1 MNKAE
6 FLAALRACLARLP
19 QKEAEERLAFY
30 SEIIDDKMEE
40 GRTEEAAVAEIGS
53 VDAVAA
59 QILEDIPLMTIFK
72 EKINP
77 KTLRGWEIALMIIGF
92 PVWLPLL
99 CAFGA
104 IVLAVYAVL
113 WCVPVILWA
122 VELPFFIM
130 EYLSK
135 GLFIGCKYTTKGIL
149 WISKKIAY
157 AIKRMLVGKEQRR

>member
-6 FLAALRACLARLP
+6 FLAALRARLARLP
-19 QKEAEERLAFY
+19 QKEVEERLAFY
-30 SEIIDDKMEE
+30 SEMIDDRVEE
-40 GRTEEAAVAEIGS
+40 GKTEAQAISAIGS
-53 VDAVAA
+53 VETVAA

-72 EKINP
+72 DKINP
-77 KTLRGWEIALMIIGF
+77 KTFRGWEIALMIIGF

-99 CAFGA
+99 CTFGA
-104 IVLAVYAVL
+104 IVLTVYAVL
-113 WCVPVILWA
+113 WCVPVILWG